1 MNCAFHKKNSF
12 LRNLRIF
19 HLALHSKGLLFF
31 YKNYISQT
39 LLTILKIFKTL
50 KKNKKKTLHFTVIYF
65 TYV

>member
-50 KKNKKKTLHFTVIYF
+50 KKNKKKPYILQ
-65 TYV
+65 